1 MRILLATGIYPPDA
15 GGPATYTRA
24 MARALAS
31 SGQHQVQ
38 VVAYGEA
45 DSMDEQDGYPVE
57 RIGRGRDVL
66 TRYWNYFVAVV
77 RRAQSSDVVYLQGP
91 VSEGLPGTLAA
102 LLVAKPTVMKIVGD
116 YAWEMFMQS
125 ASVMADEKETPAV
138 GAHRMRPD
146 GHAELLDE
154 FLTRHHK
161 GKIWWLKKIERLT
174 AKRAKQI
181 IVPSQYL
188 KDVVVKW
195 GVSPDRITVVYNGME
210 PLHEGRNR
218 DQARVA
224 FGVSDKRVLLT
235 VVRAVPWKGGDF
247 IIRLLADLPAD
258 TLFVIAGDG
267 PSLPFWKSE
276 AERLNVAD
284 RVRFVGRLQRADLA
298 EWYRA
303 ADLFV
308 LATGYEG
315 FSHVAVE
322 AAMAGLSMYMSD
334 KGGNVETH
342 AMFPHLVKLL
352 PYQDRDAW
360 LNALKGTWMPRQT
373 PAVPPFD
380 HPQMVAAT
388 MDILKKVL

>member
-1 MRILLATGIYPPDA
+1 
-15 GGPATYTRA
+15 

-31 SGQHQVQ
+31 SGQHQIQ
-38 VVAYGEA
+38 VVSYGDA
-45 DSMDEQDGYPVE
+45 DGVDEQDGYPVE

-102 LLVAKPTVMKIVGD
+102 LLVQKPTVMKIVGD
-116 YAWEMFMQS
+116 YAWEISMQQTEQTS
-125 ASVMADEKETPAV
+125 
-138 GAHRMRPD
+138 D
-146 GHAELLDE
+146 GHVELLDE
-154 FLTRHHK
+154 FLTRRHK
-161 GKIWWLKKIERLT
+161 GKIWWLEKIERWT

-188 KDVVVKW
+188 KNVIVKW
-195 GVSPDRITVVYNGME
+195 GISPDRITVVYNGME
-210 PLHEGRNR
+210 PLNDGRSR
-218 DQARVA
+218 DEARSA
-224 FGVSDKRVLLT
+224 FGVMDKRVLLT

-247 IIRLLADLPAD
+247 IIRLLAELPAD
-258 TLFVIAGDG
+258 VLFVIAGDG
-267 PSLPFWKSE
+267 PSLSFWKSE

-284 RVRFVGRLQRADLA
+284 RVRFVGRLGRADLA

-322 AAMAGLSMYMSD
+322 AAMAGLPLYISD
-334 KGGNVETH
+334 KRGNVETH

-352 PYQDRDAW
+352 AYQDRDAW
-360 LNALKGTWMPRQT
+360 LNALKGTWMPRQA
-373 PAVPPFD
+373 PSVPPFD

-388 MDILKKVL
+388 MDVLKKAV